1 MKYVK
6 SYNTLAE
13 FGHALLD
20 NTSIERGLPMISE
33 YAKNLINAERCTMYI
48 YSRKREML
56 WTTLSDGIEKLVLPA
71 NKGIVGL
78 TVKSKNSLIEN
89 DPYNNSSFNSDIDH
103 STGYITRNIVATP
116 IFNSSRELIGVIQLL
131 NKKDVGFDEEDV
143 KFLTFFSHYIS
154 GYLELAIIFRDD
166 EDLELS
172 H

>member
-6 SYNTLAE
+6 SYSTLAE
-13 FGHALLD
+13 FGHALLN

-33 YAKNLINAERCTMYI
+33 YAKDLINAERCTIYI
-48 YSRKREML
+48 YSRSRNL
-56 WTTLSDGIEKLVLPA
+56 VWTTLSDGIEKLVLPA
-71 NKGIVGL
+71 EKGIVGL

-89 DPYNNSSFNSDIDH
+89 DPYNNSSFNPSIDH
-103 STGYITRNIVATP
+103 ATGYITRNIATTP

-131 NKKDVGFDEEDV
+131 NKKDEGFDEEDV